1 MKKCLYLIFFIK
13 FSLICHAQTVEITGH
28 SKINFNDRKYRTSNF
43 LRDSLINV
51 CITNAK
57 LNAIE
62 KVYGKE
68 IKSNSSRHSE
78 EFIKNNTSNY
88 TKATT
93 VDVFE
98 SVVSGFWV
106 KDITPPEITYSK
118 KGKENWITVKVHG
131 YVSKKPNKTEARE
144 LLLKQL
150 SAKPLMEDVQVHSI
164 EYYPNDF
171 VVSIVVLDST
181 NYKSHSEMNRVANI
195 LAKRQVLTYFQ
206 GSNIEEVFIYKT
218 SADGKFTVVKDE
230 DAQNTYSAVKESS
243 SGWVNAIES
252 LDKVL
257 LKGTNEWVYIFMNE
271 IENL

>member
-1 MKKCLYLIFFIK
+1 MILFCFGSLQSQTFTPIEVQKSFTFLIEKIFDEFK
-13 FSLICHAQTVEITGH
+13 YVSLA
-28 SKINFNDRKYRTSNF
+28 R
-43 LRDSLINV
+43 SL
-51 CITNAK
+51 
-57 LNAIE
+57 AIE
-62 KVYGKE
+62 GVVASQVKSLSKLESEDKNVDGE
-68 IKSNSSRHSE
+68 IVSKQDFSRISE
-78 EFIKNNTSNY
+78 IQTLG
-88 TKATT
+88 
-93 VDVFE
+93 V
-98 SVVSGFWV
+98 WV

-118 KGKENWITVKVHG
+118 KGKEKWITVKVHG
-131 YVSKKPNKTEARE
+131 YVAKKPNKTEARE

-257 LKGTNEWVYIFMNE
+257 LKGTNEWVYIFTNE